1 MATAFISALRVR
13 ILFPAGLFLSAMV
26 LESISAAPIRIMPV
40 GDSITAGY
48 TDNSPANYT
57 GDPALYWTVPFEFG
71 YRRQLYQLLETAGY
85 DFVFAGAS
93 QEPFVSVYGDPTH
106 GGTVSPTFDLRPI
119 GQNGHR
125 GYGGIRINQIDDNIV
140 SYLNTDNPDIIL
152 LMIGINGMDSGSPA
166 ELATLVDMILTTK
179 PNAHLVLAQITP
191 MSSNV
196 TYAQKNADLVAY
208 NTYIRE
214 TLVPNLQAQG
224 KKISTVNQYRNF
236 LTDPNNPAS
245 DINASLYSNGIN
257 HPTNPAYDTMAG
269 TWFAGIQA
277 VIPAPASPVLSENK
291 FLPTISQGTTI
302 GTFTTTPPPV
312 PESFSYSFATGPG
325 DTDNSKFTISGNLLR
340 AGTYNYGA
348 DPTGTTYTIRVKATG
363 ATTGRVGNETLLLT
377 TISLDSDNDQIPDAW
392 EIAKA
397 NNLTSLTLT
406 GDFDQDGL
414 SDTAEYQLSLGAYPN
429 INPVKSDTDGDGL
442 PDGAEIN
449 GAGQRPPT
457 NPTQADTDGDNTCD
471 LNEDNTGTYVS
482 ILKTGTNPTVADSDG
497 DGVKD
502 GAEILQGSNPTSA
515 SSPGPPTVTTAN
527 NATLSTVYAAN
538 VSTTDLLHGITGT
551 TNIVPSGWSTVNG
564 ADPLKLNDGLHGL
577 HGTNPVEGGWSLP
590 GSIITYTLPAGLG
603 NGWDLTGITTIA
615 DWSGGGFGNQRY
627 EVSVRRAGE
636 TSFSLLATV
645 NFQPYN
651 TTGVGGSKVQIT
663 PPGGKLAGGVQQIRF
678 TMLTTNGNAGR
689 AVYRELDVFGTASAV
704 PPTEILNIAPPATGK
719 PQSSVTWRSL
729 PQMTYR
735 VESSENL
742 SAWNVLAVTHPSGG
756 VTTTFSKSASLAT
769 QPHEFFRISVNP

>member
-1 MATAFISALRVR
+1 MATDFIYALRMR
-13 ILFPAGLFLSAMV
+13 ATFPAGLFLSALLV
-26 LESISAAPIRIMPV
+26 GSLSAAPLRIMPV

-48 TDNSPANYT
+48 TDNAPANYT
-57 GDPALYWTVPFEFG
+57 GNPALYWTVPFEFG
-71 YRRQLYQLLETAGY
+71 YRRQLYQLLENAGY
-85 DFVFAGAS
+85 DFVFVGAS
-93 QEPFVSVYGDPTH
+93 QEPFVSAYGDPTH

-166 ELATLVDMILTTK
+166 ELATLVDMILATK
-179 PNAHLVLAQITP
+179 PNAHLILAQITP

-224 KKISTVNQYRNF
+224 KKISTINQYRNF
-236 LTDPNNPAS
+236 LTNPDNPAS

-257 HPTNPAYDTMAG
+257 HPTNPAYDTMADI
-269 TWFAGIQA
+269 WFAGIQA
-277 VIPAPASPVLSENK
+277 VVPAPASPVLSESM
-291 FLPTISQGTTI
+291 FLPSISQGTTI

-312 PESFSYSFATGPG
+312 PESFSYSFTTGPG
-325 DTDNSKFTISGNLLR
+325 DTDNSKFTISSNQLQ
-340 AGTYNYGA
+340 AGTHNYGA
-348 DPTGTTYTIRVKATG
+348 DPAGTTYSIRVKATG
-363 ATTGRVGNETLLLT
+363 GTTGQVGNETFLLT
-377 TISLDSDNDQIPDAW
+377 TISLDSDNDQHPDSW
-392 EIAKA
+392 EMA
-397 NNLTSLTLT
+397 NAGNLTDLTQT

-414 SDTAEYQLSLGAYPN
+414 SDAAEYQLSLGAYPN

-442 PDGAEIN
+442 LDGAEIN

-457 NPTQADTDGDNTCD
+457 NPTLTDTDGDSACD
-471 LNEDNTGTYVS
+471 LNEDNTGTYVN
-482 ILKTGTNPTVADSDG
+482 ILRTGTNPTVADSDG
-497 DGVKD
+497 DGVID
-502 GAEILQGSNPTSA
+502 GAEILQNTNPASA
-515 SSPGPPTVTTAN
+515 ASPGPPEVVTN
-527 NATLSTVYAAN
+527 SNATLGTVYAGD
-538 VSTTDLLHGITGT
+538 VSAIDLLQGLTGT
-551 TNIVPSGWSTVNG
+551 NVVHSGWNYVNG
-564 ADPLKLNDGLHGL
+564 ATPLKLNDGLHGL

-590 GSIITYTLPAGLG
+590 GSIITYTLPPGQGA
-603 NGWDLTGITTIA
+603 GWDLTGITTIA

-627 EVSVRRAGE
+627 EVAVRRLGE
-636 TSFSLLATV
+636 TAFTLLATV
-645 NFQPYN
+645 DLEPFN

-663 PPGGKLAGGVQQIRF
+663 PASAKLAGGVEQIRF
-678 TMLTTNGNAGR
+678 TMLTTAGNAGR
-689 AVYRELDVFGTASAV
+689 AVYREFDVFGTTSAI
-704 PPTEILNIAPPATGK
+704 PPTEILNLAPPATGK
-719 PQSSVTWRSL
+719 PQSSIIWRSL

-742 SAWNVLAVTHPSGG
+742 TAWNVLDAAYPSGG

-769 QPHEFFRISVNP
+769 QPREFFRVCVNP